1 MKKATVLQPF
11 ITSKNEICLNGD
23 VVFIDGNKLFLE
35 RRFLGAIPFGE
46 EQFDKYFKI
55 EKLWE

>member
-11 ITSKNEICLNGD
+11 ITNKNEICINGD
-23 VVFIDGNKLFLE
+23 VVYIDGNKLFLN
-35 RRFLGAIPFGE
+35 RQFLGTYSFSK

-55 EKLWE
+55 EKVWE